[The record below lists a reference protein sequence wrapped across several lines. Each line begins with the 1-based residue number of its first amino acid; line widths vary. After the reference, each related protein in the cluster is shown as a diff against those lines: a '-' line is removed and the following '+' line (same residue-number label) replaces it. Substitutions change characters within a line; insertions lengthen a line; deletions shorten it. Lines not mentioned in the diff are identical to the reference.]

1 MKSSYN
7 EKGIR
12 HYLWLSFQKPMLRA
26 KTVSVYELAVQ
37 AWWDDTLIYS
47 NHFFDMTAT
56 LRFDALETDVIILYH
71 ELQMIRASFEEADCP
86 FVAMDARQYL
96 LNSMNK
102 VMNGFHEFITGNI
115 ESARQH
121 MTKAQRD
128 LRNLEDELARL
139 GIPTWYSENQRLH

>member
-1 MKSSYN
+1 MLHTKT
-7 EKGIR
+7 
-12 HYLWLSFQKPMLRA
+12 LSM
-26 KTVSVYELAVQ
+26 YELAVQ

-56 LRFDALETDVIILYH
+56 LRFDALETDVVILYH
-71 ELQMIRASFEEADCP
+71 ELEMIRTSFEEADYP
-86 FVAMDARQYL
+86 YAVTDARRHL

-102 VMNGFHEFITGNI
+102 VMNGFHEFISGNI
-115 ESARQH
+115 EAARQH

-139 GIPTWYSENQRLH
+139 GIPTSYNENQLLH